1 METKDI
7 CEGIVSILSV
17 LADCAKY
24 PELSIILNLILV
36 GATSTGE
43 IENIQ
48 IGDHVVVLKVPVES
62 TTDIYMCMC
71 EEVHVFFTESMELKG
86 IIVGI

>member
-1 METKDI
+1 MIFLNLKKG
-7 CEGIVSILSV
+7 CCWGSILHNKIPHRESV
-17 LADCAKY
+17 I
-24 PELSIILNLILV
+24 ERILV

-62 TTDIYMCMC
+62 TTDSYMCMC

-86 IIVGI
+86 IIVGIE